1 MDKVDKVLPLWQLS
15 CPRKDASTIL
25 QRGDKEECGKGL
37 PFFFSVLLG
46 KSRAERHQ
54 SAKRK

>member
-15 CPRKDASTIL
+15 CPRKDVSTIL

-37 PFFFSVLLG
+37 PFFSRCCLG
-46 KSRAERHQ
+46 SPGQSAHQ